1 MNGLVGI
8 RARSAKG
15 PKTLG
20 LRQPGHVVLSYP
32 KIDKIASIFL
42 KLKKNHTP
50 AHYIFYWKFLLK
62 KFWKT
67 SGFGPLRFIPNFSW
81 SFPQNDSSVHA

>member
-32 KIDKIASIFL
+32 KIDKIA
-42 KLKKNHTP
+42 
-50 AHYIFYWKFLLK
+50 
-62 KFWKT
+62 
-67 SGFGPLRFIPNFSW
+67 
-81 SFPQNDSSVHA
+81 